1 MTRLARRLLLAFVS
15 VAAAAAAHAQQP
27 DRIVFATDWLAQA
40 EHGGF
45 YQAVAE
51 GTYRKHGLDVTIRM
65 GGPQV
70 NGLQLLAAGQL
81 DVVMADALQVLSAAE
96 QSVPVTAIAATFQK
110 NPTVIIAHPGV
121 AKVEDLK
128 GRPIAVSAAANTTFW
143 PWLKQRYGF
152 TDDQKRPYAFSV
164 QPFLVDPNL
173 SQQGFAT
180 SEPFSIEKG
189 GIKPVVF
196 LLAELGYPPYSEV
209 LAVRRD
215 ALAKRTD
222 AFARFVRASAEGW
235 KSYLANPAPAHSLIK
250 RDNPQMSDELLAYGH
265 RKMKDYAIVAGAD
278 TATGGLLTMTN
289 ARWQQTIEFLRM
301 AGLARPNVDYASAFT
316 LSGPSLDGPVA
327 SAQITNV
334 WWDQWGNWHR
344 NRVPDPSPVTMARA
358 VAGRVFTASFIAVQI
373 IDAASQLGDRQRL
386 TVALAVQ
393 PEWRFPSLGD
403 ERRAPWMGAPMQE
416 ETERLNRLTRRAS
429 ANGGGKRARVSTT

>member
-1 MTRLARRLLLAFVS
+1 MIRSIRRALNGFIVIAWVF
-15 VAAAAAAHAQQP
+15 AAHAQTP
-27 DRIVFATDWLAQA
+27 DRLVFATDWLAQA

-51 GTYRKHGLDVTIRM
+51 GIYAKHGLDVTIRM

-81 DVVMADALQVLSAAE
+81 DVVMGDALQVLSAAE
-96 QSVPVTAIAATFQK
+96 QNVPITAIAATFQK

-121 AKVEDLK
+121 GKIEDLK
-128 GRPIAVSAAANTTFW
+128 ARPIAVSAASNTTFW

-189 GIKPVVF
+189 GVKPVVF
-196 LLAELGYPPYSEV
+196 LLAEQGYPPYSEV

-215 ALAKRTD
+215 TLAKRAD
-222 AFARFVRASAEGW
+222 ALTRFVRASAEGW
-235 KSYLANPAPAHSLIK
+235 KSYLANPMPGNTLIK

-265 RKMKDYAIVAGAD
+265 RKMIEYAIVTGDD
-278 TATGGLLTMTN
+278 TANRGLLTMTDQ
-289 ARWQQTIEFLRM
+289 RWQQTLEFLRV
-301 AGLARPNVDYASAFT
+301 AKLAKANVDYTQAYT
-316 LSGPSLDGPVA
+316 LSIV
-327 SAQITNV
+327 QNV
-334 WWDQWGNWHR
+334 
-344 NRVPDPSPVTMARA
+344 RVLP
-358 VAGRVFTASFIAVQI
+358 
-373 IDAASQLGDRQRL
+373 
-386 TVALAVQ
+386 
-393 PEWRFPSLGD
+393 
-403 ERRAPWMGAPMQE
+403 
-416 ETERLNRLTRRAS
+416 
-429 ANGGGKRARVSTT
+429 